1 MIMSTKFYDSDA
13 RRYYLLDE
21 LRALIRY
28 RTLLGE
34 LILRNIK
41 TRYKRSVMGVAWT
54 MLNPLLTMLVL
65 YVVFSQL
72 FAFSVPYYPAYL
84 LSGLLLWNFFAQST
98 VAAMRDLVWSGDLLQ
113 RIFIPRA
120 LFAVAAMGTG
130 LVNLLLALVPLAI
143 IGFCTGVQFSLAV
156 LFLPVS
162 LILAGMFA
170 LRIGLGLSTLV
181 VFFTD
186 ILDMYQII
194 LLAWMYLTP
203 IFYPIDILAPKFHW
217 LIATNPMYYILE
229 CFRMPIYLGVLPEA
243 NIIAKALLAAVL
255 SLFLGGWL
263 FARKSDEF
271 TYYI

>member
-1 MIMSTKFYDSDA
+1 MIKSTQFYDSDA
-13 RRYYLLDE
+13 RRYYLIDE

-65 YVVFSQL
+65 YVVFSQI
-72 FAFSVPYYPAYL
+72 FAFSVPNYPVYL

-98 VAAMRDLVWSGDLLQ
+98 VAAMRELVWSGGLLQ

-143 IGFCTGVQFSLAV
+143 IGLITGVQLSIAL

-162 LILAGMFA
+162 LLLAGMFA
-170 LRIGLGLSTLV
+170 LGIGLGLSTLA

-186 ILDMYQII
+186 ILDMYQIV

-203 IFYPIDILAPKFHW
+203 IFYPIEILAPKFHW
-217 LIATNPMYYILE
+217 LIAANPMYYILE
-229 CFRMPIYLGVLPEA
+229 CFRMPIYLGVIPDGS
-243 NIIAKALLAAVL
+243 IIANAVITATL
-255 SLFLGGWL
+255 SLLLGGWL

-271 TYYI
+271 AYYI